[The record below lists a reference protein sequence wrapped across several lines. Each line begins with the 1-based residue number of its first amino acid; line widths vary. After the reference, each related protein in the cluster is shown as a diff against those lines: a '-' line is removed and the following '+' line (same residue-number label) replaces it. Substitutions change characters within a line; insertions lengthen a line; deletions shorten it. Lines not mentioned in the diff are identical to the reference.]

1 MSFRDKYVRLV
12 ETMDL
17 FHGIHP
23 EVLMRIMAM
32 GLTEAVTKGTTIFQK
47 GDAGNKMYVI
57 LEGKVKVIDDG
68 KVIAVLGKGEM
79 FGEMALLSPEKRS
92 ATVVAEESSS
102 FFVLTAPAFHQLFT
116 KPVAIRLLLN
126 IVGTL
131 SERLRKTNNELLA
144 QRHKS

>member
-17 FHGIHP
+17 FNGIHP

-47 GDAGNKMYVI
+47 GDPGKKMYVI
-57 LEGKVKVIDDG
+57 LEGKVNVIDDG

-102 FFVLTAPAFHQLFT
+102 FFVLTQSAFHQLFT

-131 SERLRKTNNELLA
+131 SERLRKTNEELVA
-144 QRHKS
+144 QRDKR

>member
-17 FHGIHP
+17 FNGLHP

-32 GLTEAVTKGTTIFQK
+32 GLTEAVTKGTVIFQK
-47 GDAGNKMYVI
+47 GDPGTKMYVI

-102 FFVLTAPAFHQLFT
+102 FFALTASAFHQLFT

-131 SERLRKTNNELLA
+131 SERLRKTNELLA
-144 QRHKS
+144 QHENKS

>member
-17 FHGIHP
+17 FNGIHP
-23 EVLMRIMAM
+23 EVLMKIMAM
-32 GLTEAVTKGTTIFQK
+32 GLTKAVTKGTVIFK
-47 GDAGNKMYVI
+47 KDTAGKEMYVI

-102 FFVLTAPAFHQLFT
+102 LFVLTASTFQQFFT

-131 SERLRKTNNELLA
+131 SERLRKANDLLA
-144 QRHKS
+144 QFEKG

>member
-1 MSFRDKYVRLV
+1 MAAQPPGLAEDHLE
-12 ETMDL
+12 ETD
-17 FHGIHP
+17 
-23 EVLMRIMAM
+23 
-32 GLTEAVTKGTTIFQK
+32 
-47 GDAGNKMYVI
+47 
-57 LEGKVKVIDDG
+57 
-68 KVIAVLGKGEM
+68 
-79 FGEMALLSPEKRS
+79 

-144 QRHKS
+144 QRQKS

>member
-17 FHGIHP
+17 FDGLHP

-32 GLTEAVTKGTTIFQK
+32 GLTEAATKGTVIFQK
-47 GDAGNKMYVI
+47 GDAGKKMYVI

-102 FFVLTAPAFHQLFT
+102 FFTLTAPAFHQLFT

-131 SERLRKTNNELLA
+131 SERLRKANELLA
-144 QRHKS
+144 QREEC